1 MSTTIADLYREKPD
15 FLEGKSID
23 QIIAMAGD
31 GKLRDDSDTSN
42 QLRELL
48 SYVPSESLNEH
59 TDKCLSKSF
68 TDSGLALQD
77 LVNQVGKRLG
87 FKVTNGRYRGKRG
100 ENGFDGLWQGRDGR
114 TLIVEVKTTD
124 AYRIKL
130 DTISDYRKQL
140 DREGVVNLTDSAILI
155 VVGREDTGELEA
167 QIRGSKQSWDMRL
180 ISIDSLH
187 RLLKIKEELEDQN
200 LLRRIHA
207 TLFPQEYTK
216 LDGIVDLVFAT
227 AEDIVPVEEPSEE
240 EIEGDSSKEKLK
252 ESPLLIANFHESC
265 IAQVEKEKKIKLI
278 KESRTLYSSPS
289 KNFAVLCSVSKFY
302 KKKKIYWFS
311 IHPPQ
316 IERLNTAEESH
327 FVFGCKSEEG
337 NHTYLIPSD
346 VITSRLNQLNQSN
359 LKDRDPYWHIYIFI
373 KPKWVIRTRPDFKD
387 IDLGPF
393 KL

>member
-1 MSTTIADLYREKPD
+1 MSTTTADLYREKPD

-23 QIIAMAGD
+23 QIIAMSGD

-48 SYVPSESLNEH
+48 SYVPSESLNDH

-77 LVNQVGKRLG
+77 IVNEVGKRLG

-100 ENGFDGLWQGRDGR
+100 ENGFDGLWQGEDGR

-130 DTISDYRKQL
+130 DTISDYREQL
-140 DREGVVNLTDSAILI
+140 DHAGDVSLTDSAILI

-200 LLRRIHA
+200 LLKRIHA

-216 LDGIVDLVFAT
+216 VDGIVDLVFAT
-227 AEDIVPVEEPSEE
+227 AEDIVPSEEPSEE
-240 EIEGDSSKEKLK
+240 ELDNGAAIGKPRKP
-252 ESPLLIANFHESC
+252 PLIIANFHEAC
-265 IAQVEKEKKIKLI
+265 IAKVEDAKGVKLI
-278 KESRTLYSSPS
+278 KESRTLYGSPTRS
-289 KNFAVLCSVSKFY
+289 LAVLCAVSKFY
-302 KKKKIYWFS
+302 EKKNIYWYS

-316 IERLNTAEESH
+316 IERLKAAEESY
-327 FVFGCKSEEG
+327 FVFGCKGKEG

-346 VITSRLNQLNQSN
+346 VIISRLDELNQSS

-373 KPKWVIRTRPDFKD
+373 KPKWVIRTRPDFED
-387 IDLGPF
+387 IELASY

>member
-23 QIIAMAGD
+23 QIIAMSGD

-59 TDKCLSKSF
+59 TDKCLNTSF

-77 LVNQVGKRLG
+77 IVNEMGKRLG
-87 FKVTNGRYRGKRG
+87 FKITHGRYRGQRG
-100 ENGFDGLWQGRDGR
+100 KNGFDGLWEGENGR
-114 TLIVEVKTTD
+114 TLIIEVKTTD

-130 DTISDYRKQL
+130 DTISNYREQL
-140 DREGVVNLTDSAILI
+140 DHGEEVSLADSAILI

-167 QIRGSKQSWDMRL
+167 QIRGSRQSWDMRL

-200 LLRRIHA
+200 LLKRIHA

-227 AEDIVPVEEPSEE
+227 AEDIVPVEGPTEVEPLSEKRTR
-240 EIEGDSSKEKLK
+240 DPSV
-252 ESPLLIANFHESC
+252 NFHQEC
-265 IAQVEKEKKIKLI
+265 IGKVEQVKGVRLI
-278 KESRTLYSSPS
+278 KESRSFFKSPDDSLGVMCLASKFHEKEKRYWFGIYENQIQKLKQSPS
-289 KNFAVLCSVSKFY
+289 SFIA
-302 KKKKIYWFS
+302 
-311 IHPPQ
+311 
-316 IERLNTAEESH
+316 
-327 FVFGCKSEEG
+327 FGCKDER
-337 NHTYLIPSD
+337 HTFLMPSSIVLEKLDQMYDTIP
-346 VITSRLNQLNQSN
+346 
-359 LKDRDPYWHIYIFI
+359 KDGRSPYWHILIY
-373 KPKWVIRTRPDFKD
+373 PDPWLMRTRPDFED
-387 IDLGPF
+387 IELDPYRL
-393 KL
+393 